1 MSRCVWLVGGCVLLL
16 SSIAVAQTVYT
27 WRDDKG
33 VVHFADENPQGV
45 KNVEKLTLD
54 VPAPLISE
62 GGEGGEPQAGGEA
75 GGGAPGE
82 TMVVTPAAPG
92 AQQGGGQA
100 EAAPPPSGPS
110 EVVFLGADLSP
121 ISSTQRHVRGKVK
134 NVGGNTALKVAVRI
148 VVADGGTGNLC
159 TTGELAASPLELGP
173 GQSAMFEGDIDT
185 PCFLGNPSI
194 SYYPEWD

>member
-1 MSRCVWLVGGCVLLL
+1 MSRSVWLAGVCVLLL
-16 SSIAVAQTVYT
+16 GSMAAAQTVYT

-33 VVHFADENPQGV
+33 VVHFSDENPEGV

-54 VPAPLISE
+54 VPAPLVSD
-62 GGEGGEPQAGGEA
+62 GGEGQQ
-75 GGGAPGE
+75 GGGPPGEGGPGE

-92 AQQGGGQA
+92 PQA
-100 EAAPPPSGPS
+100 GATPAPPNGPS

-121 ISSTQRHVRGKVK
+121 ISNTQRHVRGKLR

-159 TTGELAASPLELGP
+159 TTGELAAQPLELGP
-173 GQSAMFEGDIDT
+173 GESGTFEGDIDT